1 MDKKKYTKKEVRDNI
16 KNYVSYLK
24 KKYNL
29 PVKRVYLY
37 GSYAK
42 GKERDWSDVD
52 VCIVSPKFNNTD
64 ALPYLFRRRR
74 TEDVRNSIEPIGFS
88 PNDFKDK
95 YSSLINE
102 IKTTGIEVPV

>member
-1 MDKKKYTKKEVRDNI
+1 MDKKKYTKKEVKDNI

-24 KKYNL
+24 KEHNL
-29 PVKRVYLY
+29 SIKKVYLY

-42 GKERDWSDVD
+42 KKPHTWSDID
-52 VCIVSPKFNNTD
+52 VCIISSKFEKID
-64 ALPYLFRRRR
+64 SISYLFNKLRKK
-74 TEDVRNSIEPIGFS
+74 DIRNSIEPIGFS

-102 IKTTGIEVPV
+102 IKNTGIEVRI